1 MRKRIMASFA
11 VLVAAAVLLAGCGG
25 EDKEEIK
32 IDKDAV
38 LKAGTYTGQSSESKE
53 EDGGGYAIVKLTVGD
68 DHEIEKLD
76 FKTYDKNG
84 NPKSSE
90 NYGMVNG
97 KVEDQERYDSARAAV
112 KACEE
117 YAEQYMVTKDL
128 EEVDAISGATISYEQ
143 FKEALSIALQK
154 AAE

>member
-1 MRKRIMASFA
+1 MRH
-11 VLVAAAVLLAGCGG
+11 LQHCGG

-32 IDKDAV
+32 IDKEAV

-53 EDGGGYAIVKLTVGD
+53 ENGGGYAIVKLTVGD
-68 DHEIEKLD
+68 DHEIEKID
-76 FKTYDKNG
+76 FKTFDKNG

-97 KVEDQERYDSARAAV
+97 KAEDQERYDNARAAV
-112 KACEE
+112 KACDE
-117 YAEQYMVTKDL
+117 YVEQYMLTKNLDD
-128 EEVDAISGATISYEQ
+128 VDAITGATISYDQ
-143 FKEALSIALQK
+143 FKEALGIALKK